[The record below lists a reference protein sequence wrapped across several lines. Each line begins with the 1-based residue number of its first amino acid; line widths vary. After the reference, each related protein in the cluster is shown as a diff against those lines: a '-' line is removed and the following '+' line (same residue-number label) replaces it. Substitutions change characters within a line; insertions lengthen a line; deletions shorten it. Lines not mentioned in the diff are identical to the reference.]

1 MQAYEFYATP
11 ENGVITIPEQYKDRL
26 SADVKVILLEYKPF
40 KFDREEINARRTSD
54 LLLPPTLDTKGW
66 KFDRE
71 EANER

>member
-11 ENGVITIPEQYKDRL
+11 ENGVIPIPEQYR
-26 SADVKVILLEYKPF
+26 SRVTSSVKVILLESKPYKF
-40 KFDREEINARRTSD
+40 NREEATARRKSD

-66 KFDRE
+66 KFNRE